1 MYVVTLRKLL
11 IFYHP
16 TITETR
22 IVPELSELPF
32 AVAKLLSDALDE
44 GPDIRPIA
52 FLTLAGGET
61 LAMHQIVDLAIAD
74 VPAGVDGQVLDD
86 RELRES
92 KGRFLALPEGAIAV
106 RPQLQIPEMAAGH
119 AGHCT
124 GGTFRIDGKLNALE
138 DAGEAAGLVHEIDGT
153 AVEGGFLVDLV
164 VDRKSA
170 VEGKGVSV
178 GVDLGERRSSKK
190 KKH

>member
-1 MYVVTLRKLL
+1 
-11 IFYHP
+11 
-16 TITETR
+16 
-22 IVPELSELPF
+22 
-32 AVAKLLSDALDE
+32 
-44 GPDIRPIA
+44 
-52 FLTLAGGET
+52 
-61 LAMHQIVDLAIAD
+61 MHQIVDLAIAD

-138 DAGEAAGLVHEIDGT
+138 DDGEAAGLVHEIDGT

-164 VDRKSA
+164 VHPRQETDGQIGRA
-170 VEGKGVSV
+170 NVRTPVTNAQ
-178 GVDLGERRSSKK
+178 L
-190 KKH
+190 